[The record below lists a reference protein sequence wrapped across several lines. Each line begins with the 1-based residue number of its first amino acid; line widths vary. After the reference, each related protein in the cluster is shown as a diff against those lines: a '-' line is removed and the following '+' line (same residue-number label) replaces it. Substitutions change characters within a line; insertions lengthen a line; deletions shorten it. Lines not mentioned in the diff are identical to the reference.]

1 MLRISGRGYVMRSPR
16 KNDLPPLNFDTLA
29 QIDLPNGRKGKHHQ
43 LIVQVLDDLEQ
54 LDDGR
59 AIKIPLGDFE
69 GTVADIRSAI
79 LRATKKKNLKISTSS
94 DDNFFYLWKNGTNG
108 NGHK

>member
-1 MLRISGRGYVMRSPR
+1 MHSLR
-16 KNDLPPLNFDTLA
+16 KNDRPSVNFDTLS
-29 QIDLPNGRKGKHHQ
+29 QVDLPHGRKGKHHQ
-43 LIVQVLDDLEQ
+43 LILQVLEDLEQ
-54 LDDGR
+54 LEDGR
-59 AIKIPLGDFE
+59 AIKVPLGDFE

-94 DDNFFYLWKNGTNG
+94 DDNFFYLWKTDSTG

>member
-1 MLRISGRGYVMRSPR
+1 MRAPG
-16 KNDLPPLNFDTLA
+16 KNDGAKVNFQTLS
-29 QIDLPNGRKGKHHQ
+29 QSDLPNGRKGKHHQ
-43 LIVQVLDDLEQ
+43 LIVRVIQDLDQ

-59 AIKIPLGDFE
+59 AIRVPLADFE

-94 DDNFFYLWKNGTNG
+94 DDNFFYLWKSNGATG
-108 NGHK
+108 GTL